1 MPDLSEIVI
10 TGLGVV
16 TPIGIGRDEFWSGLE
31 VGRCGIEPLNEP
43 AGPEASLYVGATLKN
58 FDAKQYVTPRK
69 ALKVMALELQTAYSA
84 SRLAWLD
91 AGLGE
96 GHIDPDRVGVLF
108 GADTIIG
115 DTSDLADAIAACSDG
130 GRMQYERWGASFAK
144 TIMPLW
150 MLKSLPNMP
159 ACHVGIAVDARGP
172 NNTIVMGEV
181 GGLLA
186 LHEAAMIIQRGA
198 ADMMVVGSTGS
209 LTSPSRLVYRHTQLY
224 DTSPSQKYPY
234 CLPYDRRRHGAVPG
248 EGAGAVII
256 ESREHAE
263 RRGAKPLARLAGWA
277 SRFNK
282 PSGPLEGSAN
292 AVAAAASAA
301 LQEAGIG
308 GEQLAHASGQAF
320 SHKRLDA
327 TEAQGLHRVIGN
339 VPVVGFSSY
348 FGQLGG
354 GCGIVEL
361 IGSVLSLS
369 KGVTLPTLGFAQPD
383 AECPVNVL
391 TKARANNQQRYA
403 LKLNFTPH
411 GQAAAVVIECLN

>member
-1 MPDLSEIVI
+1 MPDLSDIVI
-10 TGLGVV
+10 TGVGVV

-43 AGPEASLYVGATLKN
+43 ASSGAPLYVGATLKN

-69 ALKVMALELQTAYSA
+69 ALKVMAPELQTAYSA

-91 AGLGE
+91 AGLTE
-96 GHIDPDRVGVLF
+96 GHVDPDRVGVIF
-108 GADTIIG
+108 GAEAFVGEIP
-115 DTSDLADAIAACSDG
+115 DLVDAVAACSDN
-130 GRMQYERWGASFAK
+130 GRMLYERWGASFAK

-186 LHEAAMIIQRGA
+186 LHEAAMVIQRGA
-198 ADMMVVGSTGS
+198 ADMMVVGSTGCM
-209 LTSPSRLVYRHTQLY
+209 TSASRLVYRYPNLY
-224 DTSPSQKYPY
+224 DTSASQKYPY
-234 CLPYDRRRHGAVPG
+234 CLPYDRRRRGIVPG
-248 EGAGAVII
+248 EGAGAIII
-256 ESREHAE
+256 ESASHAE
-263 RRGAKPLARLAGWA
+263 RRGAKPIARLAGWA
-277 SRFNK
+277 SRFGK
-282 PSGPLEGSAN
+282 VAEPLGGSSEAI
-292 AVAAAASAA
+292 ASAASAA
-301 LQEAGIG
+301 LEDASITNS
-308 GEQLAHASGQAF
+308 ELAHASGQAF
-320 SHKRLDA
+320 SQKRLDA
-327 TEAQGLHRVIGN
+327 TEAQGLRRVIEN

-361 IGSVLSLS
+361 IGSVLSLA
-369 KGVTLPTLGFAQPD
+369 KGVTLPTLGYAQPD
-383 AECPVNVL
+383 SECPVTVL
-391 TKARANNQQRYA
+391 TKPQSTSGRRFA

>member
-1 MPDLSEIVI
+1 MPELSEIVI
-10 TGLGVV
+10 TGMGVV
-16 TPIGIGRDEFWSGLE
+16 TPIGIGRDEFWSGLQ

-43 AGPEASLYVGATLKN
+43 ASSDAPLFVGATLKN

-69 ALKVMALELQTAYSA
+69 ALKVMAPELQTAYSA

-91 AGLGE
+91 AGLTE
-96 GHIDPDRVGVLF
+96 GHFDPDRVGVIF
-108 GADTIIG
+108 G
-115 DTSDLADAIAACSDG
+115 SDPLVGEIPDLSEAVAACSENG
-130 GRMQYERWGASFAK
+130 QMHYERWGASFTK

-172 NNTIVMGEV
+172 NNTIVVGEV

-198 ADMMVVGSTGS
+198 ADMMVVGSTGCQ
-209 LTSPSRLVYRHTQLY
+209 TSASRLCYRYRSLY
-224 DTSPSQKYPY
+224 DTSPGQKYPY
-234 CLPYDRRRHGAVPG
+234 CLPYDRRRHGIVPG
-248 EGAGAVII
+248 EGAGAIII

-263 RRGAKPLARLAGWA
+263 RRGATPLARLAGWA
-277 SRFNK
+277 NRFGAPDAK
-282 PSGPLEGSAN
+282 LAGSSTAI
-292 AVAAAASAA
+292 AQATSAA
-301 LQEAGIG
+301 LEEAGITSAD
-308 GEQLAHASGQAF
+308 LAHVSGQAY
-320 SHKRLDA
+320 SHQQLDV
-327 TEAQGLHRVIGN
+327 TEAQALRRVIEN
-339 VPVVGFSSY
+339 APVVGFSSY

-361 IGSVLSLS
+361 VGSVLSLS

-391 TKARANNQQRYA
+391 TKPRASNGQRYA